1 MNRNLFIAWYCLG
14 VLALCLATF
23 WILVPFVGLHRAN
36 ISFAFAGLIVFVP
49 LIMFFFRKE
58 KFDERDGKF
67 MRRAMSFGTTFGFGS
82 ICFITLFLDFVFRW
96 VVKIDSVPMSVFMA
110 PLHCGVVIFVLCY
123 SVLLILLYG
132 KGELGDPWG
141 AEQ

>member
-1 MNRNLFIAWYCLG
+1 MG
-14 VLALCLATF
+14 VLALTF
-23 WILVPFVGLHRAN
+23 AAFWVLVPFVGLHRAN

-67 MRRAMSFGTTFGFGS
+67 MRRALSFGTTFGLAS
-82 ICFITLFLDFVFRW
+82 IVFVTMFLDCFFRW
-96 VVKIDSVPMSVFMA
+96 VVKIDSIPISLFMT

-141 AEQ
+141 AEL